1 MRRDGLARQAV
12 FRIDDPRRPAGRA
25 RKGLERI
32 GPRRT
37 GAEIDGAEIV
47 RERAVDLDALVT
59 ALLHQTLGAAQL
71 RMRRYALV
79 HVALHAR
86 QDLREKG
93 IGVIFRAHDAL
104 ERVAAHAVEQLALLL
119 IGAGNA
125 RQPFAIGQLRGEV
138 CGLAQLEI
146 QRRGFLLRDFDGVV
160 MVQLVADRAHA
171 QDILTWIQLARREAE
186 AAVLAGHD
194 RERDGRAFLGGA
206 HQHALHGVFLGGTD
220 EAGQCRALRLRK
232 GGGARKQHGERRT
245 GGDEKVTTAH
255 GFLPEGVVLLA
266 SCRYRPC
273 GLHVV
278 TSRLRAERSADR
290 TDYLDAFDRYAMRSA
305 RSLAFAMPA

>member
-1 MRRDGLARQAV
+1 
-12 FRIDDPRRPAGRA
+12 
-25 RKGLERI
+25 
-32 GPRRT
+32 
-37 GAEIDGAEIV
+37 
-47 RERAVDLDALVT
+47 
-59 ALLHQTLGAAQL
+59 
-71 RMRRYALV
+71 MRRYALV

-119 IGAGNA
+119 IGARNA

-138 CGLAQLEI
+138 CGLAQLEV

-160 MVQLVADRAHA
+160 MVHLVADRAHA

-206 HQHALHGVFLGGTD
+206 HQYPLHGVFLGGTD
-220 EAGQCRALRLRK
+220 EAGQCGALRLRQ
-232 GGGARKQHGERRT
+232 GGARKQHGERRT

-266 SCRYRPC
+266 SCRYRLC

-278 TSRLRAERSADR
+278 NRCLRAERSPVR

-305 RSLAFAMPA
+305 RSLALTMPA

>member
-1 MRRDGLARQAV
+1 MRRDRLARQTV
-12 FRIDDPRRPAGRA
+12 FRIDDPRRPTARA
-25 RKGLERI
+25 RKRLERI
-32 GPRRT
+32 APRRT

-47 RERAVDLDALVT
+47 RERAVDLDALVA
-59 ALLHQTLGAAQL
+59 ALLHQALGAAQL

-104 ERVAAHAVEQLALLL
+104 ERVAAHAIEQLALLL

-146 QRRGFLLRDFDGVV
+146 QRRSFLLRDFDGVV
-160 MVQLVADRAHA
+160 IFQLVADRAHA

-186 AAVLAGHD
+186 AAILAGHD
-194 RERDGRAFLGGA
+194 RDRDGRAFLGCA
-206 HQHALHGVFLGGTD
+206 HQHPLHGVFLGGTD
-220 EAGQCRALRLRK
+220 EAGQCGALRLRR
-232 GGGARKQHGERRT
+232 GGARKQHGERRT

-255 GFLPEGVVLLA
+255 GFLPEVLFFLLLA
-266 SCRYRPC
+266 GAGPRSPY
-273 GLHVV
+273 VV
-278 TSRLRAERSADR
+278 NRCLRADRSAVR